1 MERDNLELER
11 MLARRAL
18 PRPSGDLAERIIFAA
33 VTTMQGKPSLSLWQ
47 ELMGMI
53 AFPHPSVMAAAGV
66 VLGLL
71 VGVQASDGLSSL
83 QQDWSSFLYVNE
95 GGWL

>member
-1 MERDNLELER
+1 MERDNFELEG

-18 PRPSGDLAERIIFAA
+18 PRPPADLAERIIFAA
-33 VTTMQGKPSLSLWQ
+33 VSTIQGKPSLSLWQ
-47 ELMGMI
+47 ELTGMI
-53 AFPHPSVMAAAGV
+53 ALPHPSVMAAACI
-66 VLGLL
+66 LFGLL
-71 VGVQASDGLSSL
+71 VGVQASEGLSSL